1 MVVLFLWKQQKPMTI
16 FVAKLPSSVNGAT
29 LEGMFLRYG
38 DVISARV
45 IYDRIT
51 GESKKFGFVE
61 MPNDEEAK
69 KAIET
74 LNESEY
80 EGKTLVVKEAE
91 PPQKKFRI
99 RM

>member
-1 MVVLFLWKQQKPMTI
+1 MTI

-38 DVISARV
+38 DVLSARV

-61 MPNDEEAK
+61 MPNEEEAR
-69 KAIET
+69 KAIAE

-80 EGKTLVVKEAE
+80 EGKVLVVKEAE
-91 PPQKKFRI
+91 PPEKKFRI